1 MLTAKNNV
9 AYIRAEVM
17 QRVAKSFV
25 ENGLSDI
32 DEVLEE
38 LAGSKNF
45 RRNPEAEKAALK
57 GQILAAMGFLPEP
70 GCRLLKPHAMRA
82 APRCMK

>member
-45 RRNPEAEKAALK
+45 RRNPEVEKAALK
-57 GQILAAMGFLPEP
+57 GQILAAMGFLPQEVDAN
-70 GCRLLKPHAMRA
+70 RDLKDFVPSV
-82 APRCMK
+82 

>member
-25 ENGLSDI
+25 EK
-32 DEVLEE
+32 VLEDIE
-38 LAGSKNF
+38 
-45 RRNPEAEKAALK
+45 
-57 GQILAAMGFLPEP
+57 
-70 GCRLLKPHAMRA
+70 
-82 APRCMK
+82 

>member
-38 LAGSKNF
+38 LAGS
-45 RRNPEAEKAALK
+45 
-57 GQILAAMGFLPEP
+57 
-70 GCRLLKPHAMRA
+70 
-82 APRCMK
+82 

>member
-57 GQILAAMGFLPEP
+57 GRFWLRWAF
-70 GCRLLKPHAMRA
+70 CRKKSMRIGI
-82 APRCMK
+82 

>member
-57 GQILAAMGFLPEP
+57 GQIWLRWAF
-70 GCRLLKPHAMRA
+70 CRKKSMRIGI
-82 APRCMK
+82 